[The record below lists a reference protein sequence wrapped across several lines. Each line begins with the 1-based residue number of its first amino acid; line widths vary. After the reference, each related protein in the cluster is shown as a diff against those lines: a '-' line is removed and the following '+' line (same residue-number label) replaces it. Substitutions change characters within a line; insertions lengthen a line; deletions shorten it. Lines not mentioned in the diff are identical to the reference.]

1 MKVDDL
7 IPDLFRTEYRKIISV
22 LCKRFGFD
30 HIEIAEDIA
39 SETFLTAAQ
48 TWGLN
53 GLPDHPKAWLYGVAK
68 NKAKNYLH
76 RDSILRNKILPELKK
91 DSADFSERE
100 IDLSN
105 QNIED
110 SQLQMM
116 FAVCHPSI
124 SKEAQIGLS
133 LRILCGFGIE
143 EIADAFLTNK
153 ETINKRLFRAK
164 EKLRNENVKIELPD
178 PVEIEE
184 RLDSVLTTVYLLFSE
199 GFYSTSRNTTLHKGL
214 SLEAI
219 RLCTILAEN
228 PNTNKPQVNAL
239 LALMCFHIS
248 RFEARLDETGEPI
261 LYEEQ
266 NTNLWNSEWIAKGEF
281 FLHRATG
288 GNQVS
293 KFHLEAGIAYWHTR
307 KENTKEKWR
316 NVLRLYD
323 HLVTI
328 ETSPVILLNRIFALS
343 KVRGKEEAIREA
355 ENLRFKENR
364 YFFLLLGEL
373 YTTLDDKKSELHF
386 QKALSLSKTQSEKNS
401 IRKKIDLLRGSNQK
415 FRE

>member
-261 LYEEQ
+261 LYGEQ

-355 ENLRFKENR
+355 ENLRFEDNR

-373 YTTLDDKKSELHF
+373 YTTLDDKQSELHF

-401 IRKKIDLLRGSNQK
+401 IRKKIDLLRG
-415 FRE
+415 